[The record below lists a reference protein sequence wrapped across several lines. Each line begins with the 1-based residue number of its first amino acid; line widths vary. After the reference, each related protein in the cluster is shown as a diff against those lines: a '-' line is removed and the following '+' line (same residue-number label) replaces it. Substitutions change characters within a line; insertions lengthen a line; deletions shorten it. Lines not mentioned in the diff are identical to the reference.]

1 MLVLQRRIVDRLESL
16 PGVSGAAVVAPSAD
30 DVPLAASITT
40 IIARS
45 DYETTRQYRGVRQ
58 GWVSKDYFDALGIPL
73 LRGRDFDDSDA
84 AEGSTSVIVSERF
97 ANDVWPGKDPI
108 GEQIAMHSP
117 DSRYP
122 IRWRTVVGVV
132 GSVTRP
138 AEEFPWPVFY
148 SPIERQALMGTT
160 FVINGDGNPARI
172 AAAAKEAVSRI
183 DPSVLVTQVRAMD
196 DTVSG
201 MRYPRRFT
209 AAIVGASGT
218 AALLLAAVGVF
229 ALMSYAVAQ
238 RRAEIGVRMVLGA
251 GRRDVM
257 RLILRDGAAV
267 VLAGIAL
274 GFALAF
280 AAIRYA
286 SHAIVPLPDADVATF
301 LVVPIVL
308 SGVVLCACYVPA
320 RRAARVDPL
329 IVLRNS

>member
-1 MLVLQRRIVDRLESL
+1 MLQKRIVARLTWL
-16 PGVSGAAVVAPSAD
+16 PGVSAVSAVGRSID
-30 DVPLAASITT
+30 DVPLAASITS

-58 GWVSKDYFDALGIPL
+58 GFVSKDYFEALGIRL
-73 LRGRDFDDSDA
+73 LRGRDFDERDT

-97 ANDVWPGKDPI
+97 ANDIWPGKDPI

-138 AEEFPWPVFY
+138 TDEYPWPVFY
-148 SPIERQALMGTT
+148 SPVERGAWGTT
-160 FVINGDGNPARI
+160 FVISGDGNPAQI
-172 AAAAKEAVSRI
+172 AAAAKDAVRSV
-183 DPSVLVTQVRAMD
+183 DPSVLVTQVRPLEE
-196 DTVSG
+196 TVSG
-201 MRYPRRFT
+201 RAVPTPFH
-209 AAIVGASGT
+209 APAIVGASGT
-218 AALLLAAVGVF
+218 AALLLAAIGVF
-229 ALMSYAVAQ
+229 APDVVAVAQ

-251 GRRDVM
+251 QRRDIM
-257 RLILRDGAAV
+257 RLIFRDGVAV
-267 VLAGIAL
+267 VLAGIVL

-286 SHAIVPLPDADVATF
+286 SHAIVPLPDADAATF
-301 LVVPIVL
+301 IVVPIVL
-308 SGVVLCACYVPA
+308 SIVVLFACYLPA

-329 IVLRNS
+329 VVLRNS